1 MSIRSQVWLGA
12 LAVAAA
18 SVIALPAQAQQQVRV
33 RGTIAAV
40 NGSQGITVTGRDG
53 APQTLALT
61 DATRYSAVKALK
73 MADIK
78 KGSFIG
84 TAGKPGPNGQ
94 IEALEVVVFP
104 EEARGTGEG
113 HYDWDLLPGSSMT
126 NATVTALVSGKS
138 GQDLDLS
145 YKGGSAKVKVP
156 ANAPVVTFVPAAAGD
171 LKPGLAVFAVA
182 TASPDGK
189 LTAGRVVL
197 EKDGVK
203 PPM

>member
-12 LAVAAA
+12 LAVAA
-18 SVIALPAQAQQQVRV
+18 SVAIALPAQAQQVRV

-40 NGSQGITVTGRDG
+40 DGSQGITVTGRDG

-61 DATRYSAVKALK
+61 PATRYSAIKPLK

-78 KGSFIG
+78 QNSFVG
-84 TAGKPGPNGQ
+84 VAGKPGPNGQ

-138 GQDLDLS
+138 GQDLELS
-145 YKGGSAKVKVP
+145 YKGGAAKVKVP
-156 ANAPVVTFVPAAAGD
+156 VNAPVVTFVPATAGD
-171 LKPGLAVFAVA
+171 LKAGLAIFAVA

-189 LTAGRVVL
+189 LSAARIVL
-197 EKDGVK
+197 ERDGVK